1 MKRMKTSICSNIIMK
16 IDMIHND
23 NLLDEAKVQDTTI
36 FNTVYILVIYIINRI
51 IIIIKNNI

>member
-1 MKRMKTSICSNIIMK
+1 MK

-36 FNTVYILVIYIINRI
+36 FNTVYILVIY
-51 IIIIKNNI
+51 NNNNNNNNYKQ